1 VPGRRREGARGEPAT
16 KRPKRPRFVT
26 EGELDPALPT
36 PRFGST
42 VPGACAVGPGIDV
55 LPARVSTNPL
65 VAHEPEAAA
74 ASFARGSAR
83 RSGLRLRSG
92 YLARSCAPRGAD
104 VAPCLASVRSRS
116 TLSPSVRAVLSSL
129 RRRLSVEEAEVANC
143 ETKRRT
149 SFLSPR
155 AAAAARCSGR
165 CLPVRADVVRS
176 RSALRRRG
184 EVKARARGRP

>member
-1 VPGRRREGARGEPAT
+1 MPGRRREGARGEPAT

-42 VPGACAVGPGIDV
+42 VPGACAVGPGIDE
-55 LPARVSTNPL
+55 LPAPVSTNPL

-104 VAPCLASVRSRS
+104 VAALPFCLASVRSRS

-129 RRRLSVEEAEVANC
+129 RLSVEEAEVANC

-165 CLPVRADVVRS
+165 CLPVRAGAVRS
-176 RSALRRRG
+176 RSCA
-184 EVKARARGRP
+184 VAARSKHARGRP